1 MEKQSS
7 QVAYVVQTRSE
18 TFVDVKKWSY
28 IFRFV
33 KNFERLNRLVNFSTE
48 ILLQSETTRRSWFS
62 CTHQYNQ
69 HNVPR
74 LGKSGAT
81 KEMYEYDF
89 YPSHCGEG
97 SCVGMTKEIIE
108 QILKEVP
115 STYYYYMKGFKLN
128 ISIKCKKDYAKLIK
142 L

>member
-1 MEKQSS
+1 
-7 QVAYVVQTRSE
+7 
-18 TFVDVKKWSY
+18 
-28 IFRFV
+28 
-33 KNFERLNRLVNFSTE
+33 
-48 ILLQSETTRRSWFS
+48 
-62 CTHQYNQ
+62 
-69 HNVPR
+69 
-74 LGKSGAT
+74 
-81 KEMYEYDF
+81 MYEYDF

-128 ISIKCKKDYAKLIK
+128 TTIKSKKKVIVKLVK